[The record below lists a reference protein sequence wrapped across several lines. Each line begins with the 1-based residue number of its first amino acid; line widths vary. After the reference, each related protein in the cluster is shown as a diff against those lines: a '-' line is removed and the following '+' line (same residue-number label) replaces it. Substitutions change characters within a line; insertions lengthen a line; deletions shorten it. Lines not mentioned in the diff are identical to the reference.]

1 MTNSQADY
9 FSDEWELIA
18 FRVGQ
23 QEFCIDVM
31 IVREVRGWTKAT
43 TLPNSPNYV
52 KGVINLRGSVLPI
65 IDLSLRLGMG
75 GVNPTERNVVIVVQ
89 IETRQVGILVDA
101 VSDILMMKRSAI
113 QPAPEVTSN
122 LIKSFIKGLLPMDGR
137 MVSLISLE
145 NVLSN
150 DELDAA

>member
-1 MTNSQADY
+1 MTNSQLDY
-9 FSDEWELIA
+9 FSDERELIA

-31 IVREVRGWTKAT
+31 MVREVRGWAKAT
-43 TLPNSPNYV
+43 TLPRSPAYV

-89 IETRQVGILVDA
+89 IESRQVGILVDA
-101 VSDILMMKRSAI
+101 VSDILTTQKSNI
-113 QPAPEVTSN
+113 QPAPELTSN
-122 LIKSFIKGLLPMDGR
+122 LIKNFIKGLLPMDGR
-137 MVSLISLE
+137 MVSLISLD
-145 NVLSN
+145 NILPN